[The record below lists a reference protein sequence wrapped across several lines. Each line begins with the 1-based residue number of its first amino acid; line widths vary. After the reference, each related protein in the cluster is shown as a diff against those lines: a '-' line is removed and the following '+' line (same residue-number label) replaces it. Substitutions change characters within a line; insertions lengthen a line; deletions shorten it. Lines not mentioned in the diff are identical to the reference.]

1 MPLRV
6 KLHAAPS
13 AASAAEPPHEIDV
26 AEDDWLMDV
35 CDASSAPLL
44 FSCRSGECGICA
56 LVVLSGA
63 AALDPPTEREIAT
76 LQLRL
81 PGADP
86 RTRLGCR
93 CRILASGA
101 DPNGVVELRMLRT

>member
-6 KLHAAPS
+6 RLHD
-13 AASAAEPPHEIDV
+13 ASVAESVAPPHEVEI
-26 AEDDWLMDV
+26 AEDEWLMDV
-35 CDASSAPLL
+35 CDASTAPLL

-56 LVVLSGA
+56 LVVVSGA
-63 AALDPPTEREIAT
+63 DAVDPPMDRELGTIA
-76 LQLRL
+76 LRR

-93 CRILASGA
+93 CRLRASAEVPG
-101 DPNGVVELRMLRT
+101 NVVELRMLRT